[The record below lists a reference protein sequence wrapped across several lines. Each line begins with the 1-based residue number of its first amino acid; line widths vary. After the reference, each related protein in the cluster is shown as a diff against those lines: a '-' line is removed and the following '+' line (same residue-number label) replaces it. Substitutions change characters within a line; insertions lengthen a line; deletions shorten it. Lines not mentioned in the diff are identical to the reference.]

1 MYCLD
6 FMFGLILIVAQ
17 RCVPTIF
24 DNGDVTSGTLVLTNS
39 ANVNGNLTITELQGD
54 ELQDIKG
61 GTE

>member
-1 MYCLD
+1 MCCLD

-24 DNGDVTSGTLVLTNS
+24 DNGTVTSGTLVLTNN
-39 ANVNGNLTITELQGD
+39 AEVDGDLTTTELKGS
-54 ELQDIKG
+54 ELKEIKE